1 LVSVREIKKMS
12 YLTWREY
19 VRSGPICLGVLL
31 IIAGAVMVLLPTMN
45 IVIVA
50 GYDTIIGAILA
61 VLGLLL
67 VVCGFFFTKKK
78 SDSVLTKVDTR
89 LDDTPPPPP
98 PPD

>member
-1 LVSVREIKKMS
+1 MS

-31 IIAGAVMVLLPTMN
+31 IIAGAVMVLLPTMG
-45 IVIVA
+45 IVLVPE
-50 GYDTIIGAILA
+50 YDTIIGAILA
-61 VLGLLL
+61 VLGVCF

-78 SDSVLTKVDTR
+78 RDSVLTPVDTR
-89 LDDTPPPPP
+89 VDDAPPPPP

>member
-1 LVSVREIKKMS
+1 MS

-31 IIAGAVMVLLPTMN
+31 IIAGAIMVLLPTMG
-45 IVIVA
+45 IVLVPEW
-50 GYDTIIGAILA
+50 DQIIGAILA
-61 VLGLLL
+61 VVGLGF

-78 SDSVLTKVDTR
+78 RDSVLKPVSTR

>member
-1 LVSVREIKKMS
+1 MS

-31 IIAGAVMVLLPTMN
+31 IIVGAIFVLFPTMN
-45 IVIVA
+45 IVVVA
-50 GYDTIIGAILA
+50 GYDTIIGAVLA
-61 VLGLLL
+61 VIGVIF

-78 SDSVLTKVDTR
+78 RDSVLAPVSTKM
-89 LDDTPPPPP
+89 DDTPPPPP